1 MLDDFTAH
9 QDGSNSG
16 DGTARGASITGVALG
31 LLHAVLN
38 QVDYGLAV
46 VNADTRQLVYANA
59 PALDALNPDSPQTS
73 GLCVVQGR
81 VFTRQPAHAAQLAL
95 ALARTKERLRGL
107 LRLADDGLRGPGTA
121 GEAGETGSGHG
132 SRDSTVAVMPLFELA
147 LATIADGAPA
157 SSPAATPA
165 STSLAFVGEL
175 AVPAPTA
182 RTAPT
187 ALPTSDTSAP
197 STPAM
202 AASPAPCYAL
212 LVFPKQQLCDTTTIT
227 LFARERG
234 LTGTE
239 GQVLALVCKGLRP
252 SQIASNHGVQVCTV
266 RSQLRSIRQKTASD
280 SVRELVEKVSVLP
293 PMARHLPQ
301 VFAALSPRPQ
311 TGASHPFQA
320 RDMVLG

>member
-175 AVPAPTA
+175 AVPA

-187 ALPTSDTSAP
+187 ASPTSDTSAP

>member
-1 MLDDFTAH
+1 MLEGLTAH
-9 QDGSNSG
+9 FGGSYSG
-16 DGTARGASITGVALG
+16 EGTARGASLTGMELG

-59 PALDALNPDSPQTS
+59 PALDALHSDSTLKT
-73 GLCVVQGR
+73 GLCVADGLVC
-81 VFTRQPAHAAQLAL
+81 TRQRAHAAQLAL
-95 ALARTKERLRGL
+95 ALARTKAWLRGL
-107 LRLADDGLRGPGTA
+107 LRLTDDSVGKPGDA
-121 GEAGETGSGHG
+121 GGSGGAG
-132 SRDSTVAVMPLFELA
+132 SGDANRDSTVAVMPLFEPTPTE
-147 LATIADGAPA
+147 ATGHAP
-157 SSPAATPA
+157 
-165 STSLAFVGEL
+165 
-175 AVPAPTA
+175 
-182 RTAPT
+182 
-187 ALPTSDTSAP
+187 D
-197 STPAM
+197 STPTQ
-202 AASPAPCYAL
+202 AAVSTPSYAL

-252 SQIASNHGVQVCTV
+252 SQIATNHGVQVCTV

-301 VFAALSPRPQ
+301 MFAALS
-311 TGASHPFQA
+311 HPSQFGVLQA
-320 RDMVLG
+320 A